1 MSRLSVTLNGW
12 NCSHLFNKWGTF
24 CYDIKV
30 EGPNSGISQGG
41 TRIVD
46 LVRTKDGF
54 RLEGNSVGYED
65 YKRLR
70 AMCRQAY
77 LTAVIREIPEGEGV
91 PKTMIPTLSEA
102 NRKVMSG
109 GKIYYDGWT
118 LTLEER

>member
-12 NCSHLFNKWGTF
+12 NCSHLFNKWGIF

-46 LVRTKDGF
+46 LVRAKDGF
-54 RLEGNSVGYED
+54 RLVGNSANETD
-65 YKRLR
+65 YKKLR
-70 AMCRQAY
+70 TMCRQAY
-77 LTAVIREIPEGEGV
+77 VTVILRETPEDEGT
-91 PKTMIPTLSEA
+91 PKAMIPTLSEA
-102 NRKVMSG
+102 KRRILG
-109 GKIYYDGWT
+109 GKRYYDGWT